1 MSQES
6 ADDLPEAFAPGL
18 KRMQLSCQVGLWS
31 HRRHGG
37 LLQAH
42 LVVGKI
48 HFLAAVELMV
58 ACFFKASR
66 TESDFSSLI
75 SRPYFKGPT

>member
-6 ADDLPEAFAPGL
+6 GDDLSESFALGL
-18 KRMQLSCQVGLWS
+18 KRMQISCQLGLWS
-31 HRRHGG
+31 HGRLGG

-42 LVVGKI
+42 LVVGKM